1 MKVDNALF
9 EKILSVKG
17 ITKKAFSQ
25 YAKIPYYTVAGWKKV
40 GTVPAYVMV
49 IAKDMAYRKMLDE
62 NAKNQMNRSHKR
74 ETDLAIDLTLK
85 EQKHIEAVFWGT
97 NYTISDIIENLRE
110 GNEKFIKQ
118 FEENL
123 PKKLKEKVYIL
134 IKEEDYA

>member
-17 ITKKAFSQ
+17 ITKIAFSQ
-25 YAKIPYYTVAGWKKV
+25 YAKIPYNTVAGWKKV

-49 IAKDMAYRKMLDE
+49 IAKDMAYRQMLDE
-62 NAKNQMNRSHKR
+62 NAKTQMSRSQRR
-74 ETDLAIDLTLK
+74 EADLVVDLTFK
-85 EQKHIEAVFWGT
+85 EQKHIEAAFWGT
-97 NYTISDIIENLRE
+97 NYTIGDIIENLQE

-123 PKKLKEKVYIL
+123 PKKLKLKVHAL
-134 IKEEDYA
+134 IKEEVHA